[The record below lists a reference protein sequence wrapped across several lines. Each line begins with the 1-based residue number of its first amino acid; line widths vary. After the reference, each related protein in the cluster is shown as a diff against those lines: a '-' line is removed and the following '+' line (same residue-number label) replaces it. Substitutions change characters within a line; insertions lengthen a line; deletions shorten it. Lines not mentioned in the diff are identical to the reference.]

1 MRECKNKSLGS
12 WGSSRRNILKWNF
25 ALILMIYLHL
35 QNGWDTWTHSLLC
48 KGLSFKWWAH
58 VKTHRCTE
66 KGKAD
71 DIRLEFRLKKS
82 AWKSSGKKI
91 SDCTIGKF
99 GVPFQ
104 SCNRRSFWPQMEN
117 TTCCYRSAASLCTQ
131 AAYDHRLAGRLKL
144 ICSTAVPH
152 RALALQFFT
161 WPQLLRFS
169 VLICTSLGP
178 SHGPQ
183 QSFLGIHGSWPK
195 QVFLA
200 LFHKEKKRN
209 TKISKPYKWSWTTKI
224 LQNICPHR
232 GMFSCHLGFSS
243 LPQRVNCQGLDVRGS
258 SSPTGF
264 TKLIPKQ
271 VQNE

>member
-1 MRECKNKSLGS
+1 MRECKNKSLRS

-169 VLICTSLGP
+169 VPICTSLGP

-200 LFHKEKKRN
+200 LFHKKKKKETPRSPSHIN
-209 TKISKPYKWSWTTKI
+209 DLEQLRFFKTSALIGECFHVILAFLLYHSEWIARDWMYEGHLHPQD
-224 LQNICPHR
+224 LQN
-232 GMFSCHLGFSS
+232 
-243 LPQRVNCQGLDVRGS
+243 
-258 SSPTGF
+258 
-264 TKLIPKQ
+264 
-271 VQNE
+271 